1 MLADLFRGLM
11 PHPKRKLLHI
21 TAGAAGMYCGSCIRD
36 NALASQLMAMGH
48 DVILVPFYTPPLT
61 DEESVSEEKVF
72 FGGIS
77 VYLEQ
82 HVPLFRKTPWLI
94 DKLWD
99 SRLALKLASKS
110 SIQVEPTALGEL
122 TVSMLRGEEGNQRK
136 ELEKLLGWLRN
147 EPAPDVINI
156 PYALLISLAEPLK
169 RALRRPVVCT
179 LQGED
184 IFLDGLQ
191 EPYRSESLSLIKSN
205 IPAVDAFMAVSDY
218 YAGYMIDYLGIE
230 PERMHVVPLGITLEG
245 NYQEN
250 RPSSEVFTIGFFTRV
265 APEKGLHILCEA
277 YRRLRERGLITESR
291 IEVAGYLAPEHKTYL
306 QGIEEQM
313 KAWGLESE
321 FNYRGVLDRQ
331 QKIEF
336 YRSMNVLSVPATYN
350 DPKGIFLLESMANGT
365 PVVQPRRGTLT
376 EIVERTGGGLLY
388 ESDDIE
394 GLADCILAIYRDPA
408 RAEEMGRRG
417 AEAVR
422 EMYSAESMAERAL
435 DVYARVLEDA
445 PARQIEVV

>member
-1 MLADLFRGLM
+1 MQ
-11 PHPKRKLLHI
+11 HPKRKLLHI

-36 NALASQLMAMGH
+36 NALASQLMSMGH

-61 DEESVSEEKVF
+61 DEESVSEQKVF

-82 HVPLFRKTPWLI
+82 HVPLFRKTPWLL
-94 DKLWD
+94 DRLWD
-99 SRLALKLASKS
+99 SRFALKLASKS
-110 SIQVEPTALGEL
+110 SLQVEPAALGEL
-122 TVSMLRGEEGNQRK
+122 TVSMLRGEEGNQSK
-136 ELEKLLGWLRN
+136 ELNKLISWLAS
-147 EPAPDVINI
+147 EPEPDIINL
-156 PYALLISLAEPLK
+156 PYTLLISLAEPLK

-205 IPAVDAFMAVSDY
+205 IPSVDAFMAVSDY
-218 YAGYMIDYLGIE
+218 YAAYMIDYLGIE
-230 PERMHVVPLGITLEG
+230 PERMHVVPLGINLEG
-245 NYQEN
+245 HSHEN
-250 RPSSEVFTIGFFTRV
+250 RPRSEVFTVGFFTRV
-265 APEKGLHILCEA
+265 APEKGLHLLAEA
-277 YRRLRERGLITESR
+277 YRRLRERGELPESR
-291 IEVAGYLAPEHKTYL
+291 LEVAGYLAPEHKAYL

-313 KAWGLESE
+313 KVWGLGSE
-321 FNYRGVLDRQ
+321 FNYRGVLDRE
-331 QKIEF
+331 QKIKF
-336 YRSMNVLSVPATYN
+336 FQSMNVLSVPATYN
-350 DPKGIFLLESMANGT
+350 DPKGIFLLEAMANGT

-388 ESDDIE
+388 EPDDID
-394 GLADCILAIYRDPA
+394 GLAECLLAIYKDTA
-408 RAEEMGRRG
+408 RAEEMGRNG

-422 EMYSAESMAERAL
+422 QLYSAEVMAERAL

>member
-1 MLADLFRGLM
+1 MQ
-11 PHPKRKLLHI
+11 HPKRKLLHI

-36 NALASQLMAMGH
+36 NALASQLMSMGH

-61 DEESVSEEKVF
+61 DEESVSEHKVF

-82 HVPLFRKTPWLI
+82 HVPLFRKTPWLL
-94 DKLWD
+94 DRLWD
-99 SRLALKLASKS
+99 SRFALKLASKS
-110 SIQVEPTALGEL
+110 SIQVEPAALGEL
-122 TVSMLRGEEGNQRK
+122 TVSMLRGEEGNHRK
-136 ELEKLLGWLRN
+136 ELEKLISWLRS

-156 PYALLISLAEPLK
+156 PYTLLISLAEPLK
-169 RALRRPVVCT
+169 RALHRPVVCT

-191 EPYRSESLSLIKSN
+191 EPYRSEAISLIKSN

-218 YAGYMIDYLGIE
+218 YASYMIDYLGIE

-245 NYQEN
+245 NHHEN
-250 RPSSEVFTIGFFTRV
+250 RPRNDLFTIGFFTRV

-277 YRRLRERGLITESR
+277 YRRLRERGELSNSK
-291 IEVAGYLAPEHKTYL
+291 IEVAGYLVPEHKAYL
-306 QGIEEQM
+306 HGIEEQM
-313 KAWGLESE
+313 KVWGLDGE
-321 FNYRGVLDRQ
+321 FYYRGVLDREH
-331 QKIEF
+331 KIDF
-336 YRSMNVLSVPATYN
+336 YRNMNVLSVPATYN
-350 DPKGIFLLESMANGT
+350 DPKGIFLLEAMANGT

-376 EIVERTGGGLLY
+376 EIVERTGGGLLH
-388 ESDDIE
+388 EADDID
-394 GLADCILAIYRDPA
+394 GLAESLLAMYKDPA

-417 AEAVR
+417 AESVR
-422 EMYSAESMAERAL
+422 EMYSAEVMAGRAL
-435 DVYARVLEDA
+435 DVYARVLENT

>member
-1 MLADLFRGLM
+1 MQ
-11 PHPKRKLLHI
+11 HPKRKLLHI

-36 NALASQLMAMGH
+36 NALASQLMTMGH

-61 DEESVSEEKVF
+61 DEESVSEQKVF

-82 HVPLFRKTPWLI
+82 HVPLFRKTPWLL
-94 DKLWD
+94 DRLWD
-99 SRLALKLASKS
+99 SRFALKLASMS
-110 SIQVEPTALGEL
+110 SLQVEPAALGEL

-136 ELEKLLGWLRN
+136 ELGKLISWLEN
-147 EPAPDVINI
+147 ESAPDVINI
-156 PYALLISLAEPLK
+156 PYTLLISLAEPLK

-191 EPYRSESLSLIKSN
+191 EPYKSEAISLIKSN

-218 YAGYMIDYLGIE
+218 YAAYMIDYLGIE
-230 PERMHVVPLGITLEG
+230 PERMNVVPLGINLEG
-245 NYQEN
+245 HNHEN
-250 RPSSEVFTIGFFTRV
+250 RPRNEIFTLGFFTRV
-265 APEKGLHILCEA
+265 APEKGLHLLAEA
-277 YRRLRERGLITESR
+277 YRRLRERGALPESR
-291 IEVAGYLAPEHKTYL
+291 LEVAGYLAPEHKAYL
-306 QGIEEQM
+306 QGIDEQM
-313 KAWGLESE
+313 KAWGLGDE
-321 FNYRGVLDRQ
+321 FNYRGVLDRE
-331 QKIEF
+331 QKIKF
-336 YRSMNVLSVPATYN
+336 FQSLNVLSVPATYN
-350 DPKGIFLLESMANGT
+350 DPKGIFLLEAMANGT

-388 ESDDIE
+388 DPDDIE
-394 GLADCILAIYRDPA
+394 GLAECILTLYKDSS
-408 RAEEMGRRG
+408 RAEEMGRSG

-422 EMYSAESMAERAL
+422 NLYSAEVMAERAL
-435 DVYARVLEDA
+435 DVYARVLENS